1 MVPLYIDLELGRYW
15 RILMPGNYKVRA
27 VKGNVISE
35 ESDVQVP
42 NSGYKRLDFQLTL
55 IQ

>member
-1 MVPLYIDLELGRYW
+1 VVPLYIDLELGRYW